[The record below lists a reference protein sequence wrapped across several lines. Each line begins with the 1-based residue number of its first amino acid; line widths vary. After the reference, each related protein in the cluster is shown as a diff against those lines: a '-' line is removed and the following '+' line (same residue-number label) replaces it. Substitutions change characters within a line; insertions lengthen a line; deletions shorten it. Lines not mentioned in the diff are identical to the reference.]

1 MLRVPQPAHAVR
13 PGGAQKPVMP
23 YMTAGPTVPIEPGRA
38 PVAPGAA
45 HQVAMRRPMVRAARA
60 ARQTAAIANAAP
72 SDSQVQTAT

>member
-1 MLRVPQPAHAVR
+1 
-13 PGGAQKPVMP
+13 
-23 YMTAGPTVPIEPGRA
+23 VPIEPGRA
-38 PVAPGAA
+38 PVAPGVA